1 MFISNDTKSNI
12 FVTTKNLNELAHY
25 QSFFTSY
32 DPQKSLWELEYE
44 FYNEFNAFTIDILPY
59 HLNSCLDIDRVVI
72 SETNSKQEQ
81 WKAAVNSSQFQN
93 STNILKE
100 KEECSF
106 TFEQHTPPSL
116 YDEVENID
124 GYLLQ
129 KKDARF
135 LRPGFNCQKNCL
147 TWGCHY
153 DTHTSW
159 IEIYFKEKNPN
170 LIMFDI
176 PPKTP
181 YKAILTLDDLTQKYF

>member
-1 MFISNDTKSNI
+1 MFISNDTKSNV

-25 QSFFTSY
+25 QSFSTSY

-44 FYNEFNAFTIDILPY
+44 FYNEFSVFTIDTLPY

-81 WKAAVNSSQFQN
+81 WKAVVNSSQFQN

-106 TFEQHTPPSL
+106 TFEQHTPPSW

-124 GYLLQ
+124 GFLLQ

-135 LRPGFNCQKNCL
+135 LRAEFNCQKNCL

-181 YKAILTLDDLTQKYF
+181 YQAILTLDDLTQKYF